1 MDRHLGPHPLPVA
14 TWIDHDLGV
23 VEVGG
28 EVDVYTAPELRAAV
42 TQVQGKAVGPHLL
55 VLLGELTFM
64 DSSGLG
70 LLVGAHKR
78 AVMAGGRVALV
89 GTRESLLRILRVTGL
104 AQLMPSFE
112 TASEARAWLGR

>member
-42 TQVQGKAVGPHLL
+42 TQVQGKAVSPHLL